1 MSAESQTTQLLSE
14 LLALA
19 PPARVARLSARET
32 PPSATLPALI
42 EECERQTLTRVSD
55 ALPVTQMLIDLSDEF
70 DIPAARARARRARA
84 QALAYAGRFD
94 DSLAACRDAI
104 AIAVAGGQPIE
115 AARAR
120 LASMHALGELGRYDD
135 AIAAGTAAQQEF
147 ARAGEASLAAYADVN
162 LGIIHQNR
170 DDPRT
175 ALTHF
180 DRARVSLAHE
190 PIRVAWI
197 DNNRG
202 EALLLVHEFDAA
214 EAAFR
219 ASLEASAA
227 AGATLAAA
235 IAEGN
240 LADLLARRG
249 DVQASMTHFEQARR
263 RLEKDAARS
272 HLARLVAEQAEALE
286 LLGMS
291 EQAATTFKEVLPEL
305 DSLGLS
311 AEAARA
317 RAGLGRAL
325 LRLERF
331 AEADEPLTAACA
343 AFEQLG
349 QAPAAARVNH
359 LRARL
364 ALAAGRFDDAE
375 SLVASAAHALRDR
388 PADAAALDCDRAS
401 LRISAGAAD
410 DASALLERALP
421 VAESLGLRHL
431 SADLLHTRARLHTLR
446 GNPAAAIADLRAAV
460 DCIEHAR
467 ASLHAERFRAAFL
480 GSRSGLFEDLAAAL
494 LDQPSPAIAD
504 AFDAVERGRSRAL
517 LDVVRREIDS
527 TECVAASEAGGD
539 ESLVAEIQHARGELN
554 LLFSQ
559 FSEGRLSAS
568 PAAAADWRER
578 VRTCESRLQAL
589 ENRLAATAAG
599 SGAAARVESADRIA
613 ARLDPD
619 VAVVAYAFNR
629 DECVAFVLRR
639 EGLQCVRGLASRP
652 ETDGLVERVRFQISR
667 AARTSGDS
675 RAAALVTDVR
685 RSLQALHDAI
695 FRPVLPLLAGTTRI
709 IFVPHGSLHLAP
721 LHALWDGERYLA
733 ETHEVSYAPSAS
745 LLAHALGR
753 REINGARPLVLGF
766 GDAAA
771 PQIEREAHE
780 VADLLL
786 QSRQYFGADASTR
799 AFFEASGSAN
809 VIHFACHGRFSAA
822 SPLSSGLRLADGWL
836 TVRDVIRT
844 HLPARLVVLSGCDTG
859 RSLVRGGDELFGFL
873 RAFLSAGAAA
883 VLASQWIANDAKSRQ
898 FMRDI
903 YIRWYN
909 QRERVRLSTA
919 VSQAYREMIRDHPH
933 PMFWAPFILVGTT

>member
-1 MSAESQTTQLLSE
+1 MTRLLGE

-19 PPARVARLSARET
+19 PTARAAHLSARGA
-32 PPSATLPALI
+32 PLSAALPALI
-42 EECERQTLTRVSD
+42 EACERQTLTRVQD
-55 ALPVTQMLIDLSDEF
+55 ALPITQMLVDLSDEF
-70 DIPAARARARRARA
+70 DIPAARARSRRARA

-94 DSLAACRDAI
+94 DSLAACSD
-104 AIAVAGGQPIE
+104 AIAVAVSAGLPIE

-120 LASMHALGELGRYDD
+120 LASMHALGELGRYDE

-147 ARAGEASLAAYADVN
+147 TRAGETSLAAYADVN

-175 ALTHF
+175 ALVHF
-180 DRARVSLAHE
+180 DRARLALAHE

-197 DNNRG
+197 DNNSG

-219 ASLEASAA
+219 SSLETSAA

-249 DVQASMTHFEQARR
+249 DAQPALDHFERARR

-291 EQAATTFKEVLPEL
+291 EQAATTFEGVLPEL
-305 DSLGLS
+305 DSLGLT

-325 LRLERF
+325 MRLERLTD
-331 AEADEPLTAACA
+331 AEAPLAAACA

-349 QAPAAARVNH
+349 QAPAAARANH

-364 ALAAGRFDDAE
+364 ALAAGRFDLSE
-375 SLVASAAHALRDR
+375 SLIESAAHALRDR
-388 PADAAALDCDRAS
+388 PADTAALDCDLAA
-401 LRISAGAAD
+401 LKLAAGAAD
-410 DASALLERALP
+410 DAAPLLERALP
-421 VAESLGLRHL
+421 VAASLGLRHL

-446 GNPAAAIADLRAAV
+446 GDSTAAIADLRAAV
-460 DCIEHAR
+460 DCVEHAR

-480 GSRSGLFEDLAAAL
+480 GSRNRLFEDLAAAL
-494 LDQPSPAIAD
+494 LDQPSPAIAE
-504 AFDAVERGRSRAL
+504 AFNAVERGRSRAL
-517 LDVVRREIDS
+517 LDVVRGAINPA
-527 TECVAASEAGGD
+527 ECVTATESGVDSPLMDEIRHAS
-539 ESLVAEIQHARGELN
+539 GELN

-559 FSEGRLSAS
+559 FSEGRISTS

-578 VRTCESRLQAL
+578 VRACEARLQAL

-599 SGAAARVESADRIA
+599 SGSAARVESADQIA
-613 ARLDPD
+613 GCLDVD
-619 VAVVAYAFNR
+619 IAVVEYASIR
-629 DECVAFVLRR
+629 EECVAFVIRR
-639 EGLQCVRGLASRP
+639 EGLQCVRGLASLS
-652 ETDGLVERVRFQISR
+652 ETDRLVERVRFQVSR

-675 RAAALVTDVR
+675 RAAALVADAQ
-685 RSLQALHDAI
+685 RSLHALYDAI
-695 FRPVLPLLAGTTRI
+695 FRPLLPALAGTTRLV
-709 IFVPHGSLHLAP
+709 FVPHGSLHLAP

-733 ETHEVSYAPSAS
+733 ETHEISYAPSAS
-745 LLAHALGR
+745 LLAHSLVR
-753 REINGARPLVLGF
+753 REISDARPLVIGF

-771 PQIEREAHE
+771 PQIEREALE
-780 VADLLL
+780 VADLLP
-786 QSRQYFGADASTR
+786 QSRRFFRADATTG
-799 AFFEASGSAN
+799 AFFETSGSAN
-809 VIHFACHGRFSAA
+809 VVHFACHGRFSAA

-844 HLPARLVVLSGCDTG
+844 RLPARLVVLSGCDTG
-859 RSLVRGGDELFGFL
+859 RSLVQGGDELFGFL

-883 VLASQWIANDAKSRQ
+883 VIASQWIANDAKSRQ

-903 YIRWYN
+903 YVRWYN
-909 QRERVRLSTA
+909 SRERVRLSAA
-919 VSQAYREMIRDHPH
+919 VSQAYRDLIRDNPH